1 MIDAP
6 FINDDRINIINTM
19 ALQQGT
25 GVKIIYE
32 DNHLLVLS
40 KPACL
45 LTVPDSTGDF
55 SLFDWAKAYIK
66 EAGGKPGNC
75 FLGVVHRLDRPVS
88 GLVCFAKTSKAAS
101 RLSEQ
106 MRSHAI
112 RKTYLGITDIGPPAQ
127 SGVLEHML
135 KKDCA
140 RNLVQVF
147 PKDFKDPLARPA
159 RTLWRVIRERDGLYL
174 LELIPE
180 TGRPHQLRAQCAWM
194 ACPLLG
200 DIKYGAGKPI
210 SDGSIALHAFR
221 LELGHP
227 TKKECMGL
235 EAQPPDADIWRI
247 FR

>member
-1 MIDAP
+1 M
-6 FINDDRINIINTM
+6 T
-19 ALQQGT
+19 LQQKT

-45 LTVPDSTGDF
+45 LTVPDSTGDL
-55 SLFDWAKAYIK
+55 SLLDWAKAYIK
-66 EAGGKPGNC
+66 ETRGKPGNC

-112 RKTYLGITDIGPPAQ
+112 RKTYLAITDIGPPAQ
-127 SGVLEHML
+127 NGVLEHML
-135 KKDCA
+135 KKDCT
-140 RNLVQVF
+140 RNIVQVF
-147 PKDFKDPLARPA
+147 SKDLKDPLARPA
-159 RTLWRVIRERDGLYL
+159 RTLWRIIGKRDGLYL
-174 LELIPE
+174 LELTPE

-200 DIKYGAGKPI
+200 DIKYGARKLI

-221 LELGHP
+221 LELIHP
-227 TKKECMGL
+227 TTKERMSF
-235 EAQPPDADIWRI
+235 EAQLPDTNIWQI
-247 FR
+247 FDKPAIKQHINPRLLSKS